1 MPKVSGPQIL
11 TANHLLSGEVVFWTG
26 DGWSPDHRDAEVF
39 PEAAEQQAA
48 LKMAEAASDIVVGPY
63 LAAVAADNP
72 TPTHFREA
80 IRTRGPTVRT
90 DLGKQAQAQALQER

>member
-1 MPKVSGPQIL
+1 MPKISGPQIL

-26 DGWSPDHRDAEVF
+26 DGWSPDYRDAEVF

-48 LKMAEAASDIVVGPY
+48 LKMAEAASDVVVGAY
-63 LAAVAADNP
+63 LAAVAADDP